1 MKNDMKKPMATPN
14 AALKKEASPKKA
26 AAPKKPSRWS
36 KFRMFWK
43 DDQKSFGIRTVE
55 DDERQASRLLVWTTA
70 LTLFVALIW
79 AGVSSL
85 DEITRGQGKV
95 IPSSREQV
103 IQSLDSGVLR
113 EMLVREGDVVEKD
126 QILLQMDDA
135 RSGAGYREANEK
147 YLSLLAISARLRAEA
162 YDTPLVFPPELKD
175 EDQLVK
181 QETQAYKARKLALAE
196 SLQAL
201 DASLAAITRE
211 VTLTAPLV
219 KNGVM
224 SEVELL
230 RLKRQQA
237 DLMGQRAERK
247 NRYITDANNE
257 LTRVSSE
264 LSQTKESA
272 SAREDAFLH
281 TTIKSPMKGVVKNVQ
296 VTTIG
301 GVIQAGQP
309 ILEIVPTED
318 EMLVE
323 AYVKPSEVAFLKV
336 GQKAVV
342 KLSSYDF
349 NKYGGL
355 DGELEHLSP
364 DTLKDE
370 RQQRKPGATPADME
384 EGFYRILVRIKDT
397 NLVRKGTKIEPTPGM
412 TATVEI
418 RTGQKTVLEY
428 LFRPLQNVSQ
438 AFRER

>member
-1 MKNDMKKPMATPN
+1 MKQEIKSYWARTRAGWHK
-14 AALKKEASPKKA
+14 LKEFWQDDNKA
-26 AAPKKPSRWS
+26 AG
-36 KFRMFWK
+36 
-43 DDQKSFGIRTVE
+43 FGVRTVE
-55 DDERQASRLLVWTTA
+55 DDERDASRMLVWVTA
-70 LTLFVALIW
+70 GTLLFALIW
-79 AGVSSL
+79 AGFFSL

-113 EMLVREGDVVEKD
+113 EMLVREGDMVEKD
-126 QILLQMDDA
+126 QVLLQMEDA
-135 RSGAGYREANEK
+135 RSGAGFREAREK
-147 YLSLLAISARLRAEA
+147 YLSLLAIAARLRAETTDA
-162 YDTPLVFPPELKD
+162 ELAFPAELQ
-175 EDQLVK
+175 EAPQLIT
-181 QETQAYKARKLALAE
+181 QETQAYKARKKSLADSMEAV
-196 SLQAL
+196 

-211 VTLTAPLV
+211 IKLTAPLV
-219 KNGVM
+219 RGGVM

-247 NRYITDANNE
+247 NRYITDANTE
-257 LTRVSSE
+257 LTRVNSE
-264 LSQTKESA
+264 LSQTKENA
-272 SAREDAFLH
+272 SAREDAYLS

-296 VTTIG
+296 VTTVG

-323 AYVKPSEVAFLKV
+323 AYVKPSEVAFLHV

-342 KLSSYDF
+342 KLTSYDF

-364 DTLKDE
+364 DTMKDE
-370 RQQRKPGATPADME
+370 RQQRRPGGNPVDIE
-384 EGFYRILVRIKDT
+384 EGYYRILVRIKDA
-397 NLVRKGTKIEPTPGM
+397 NLVRKGMKIEPTPGM
-412 TATVEI
+412 TASVEI

-438 AFRER
+438 ALRER

>member
-1 MKNDMKKPMATPN
+1 MC
-14 AALKKEASPKKA
+14 LK
-26 AAPKKPSRWS
+26 
-36 KFRMFWK
+36 
-43 DDQKSFGIRTVE
+43 
-55 DDERQASRLLVWTTA
+55 
-70 LTLFVALIW
+70 
-79 AGVSSL
+79 
-85 DEITRGQGKV
+85 
-95 IPSSREQV
+95 
-103 IQSLDSGVLR
+103 
-113 EMLVREGDVVEKD
+113 
-126 QILLQMDDA
+126 
-135 RSGAGYREANEK
+135 
-147 YLSLLAISARLRAEA
+147 
-162 YDTPLVFPPELKD
+162 TPLVK
-175 EDQLVK
+175 
-181 QETQAYKARKLALAE
+181 
-196 SLQAL
+196 S
-201 DASLAAITRE
+201 
-211 VTLTAPLV
+211 
-219 KNGVM
+219 GVM

-397 NLVRKGTKIEPTPGM
+397 YLVRKGTKIEPTPGM

>member
-1 MKNDMKKPMATPN
+1 MIDT
-14 AALKKEASPKKA
+14 LKKVVQPNTSG
-26 AAPKKPSRWS
+26 
-36 KFRMFWK
+36 
-43 DDQKSFGIRTVE
+43 FGMKTVE
-55 DDERQASRLLVWTTA
+55 DDERQASRFLVWATATT
-70 LTLFVALIW
+70 LVVALAW
-79 AGVSSL
+79 AGFFSL

-113 EMLVREGDVVEKD
+113 EMMVREGDVVERD
-126 QILLQMDDA
+126 QVLLQMDDA

-147 YLSLLAISARLRAEA
+147 YLALVALAARLRAEA
-162 YDTPLVFPPELKD
+162 YNGPLAFPDELKS
-175 EDQLVK
+175 EPQLIR
-181 QETQAYKARKLALAE
+181 QETQAFNARKMALSE

-201 DASLAAITRE
+201 DASLAAVTRE
-211 VTLTAPLV
+211 LALTTPLV
-219 KNGVM
+219 KDGVM

-264 LSQTKESA
+264 LSQTKENA
-272 SAREDAFLH
+272 SAREDAYLH

-342 KLSSYDF
+342 KLTSYDF

-364 DTLKDE
+364 DTLKDD
-370 RQQRKPGATPADME
+370 RQQRRPGASPVDLE
-384 EGFYRILVRIKDT
+384 EGFYRIMVRIKDP
-397 NLVRKGTKIEPTPGM
+397 NRVRKGLKIDPTPGM

-438 AFRER
+438 ALRER

>member
-1 MKNDMKKPMATPN
+1 MKKKKMN
-14 AALKKEASPKKA
+14 QWQFVKNLCIKVREIWQDDKHAAG
-26 AAPKKPSRWS
+26 
-36 KFRMFWK
+36 
-43 DDQKSFGIRTVE
+43 FGVRTVE
-55 DDERQASRLLVWTTA
+55 DDEREASRMLVWVTA
-70 LTLFVALIW
+70 CVLFMGLAW
-79 AGVSSL
+79 AAVFSL
-85 DEITRGQGKV
+85 DEITRGQGKI

-113 EMLVREGDVVEKD
+113 EMLVREGDLVEKD
-126 QILLQMDDA
+126 QVLLQMDDA

-147 YLSLLAISARLRAEA
+147 YLALLATASRLRAEA
-162 YDTPLVFPPELKD
+162 NDAPLIFPKELDNEPALKD
-175 EDQLVK
+175 
-181 QETQAYKARKLALAE
+181 QEMHAYNARKQALAD
-196 SLQAL
+196 SMYAM

-211 VTLTAPLV
+211 ISLTAPLV
-219 KNGVM
+219 RHGVM

-257 LTRVSSE
+257 LTRVSSD
-264 LSQTKESA
+264 LSQTKENA
-272 SAREDAFLH
+272 SAREDALLH

-296 VTTIG
+296 VTTVG
-301 GVIQAGQP
+301 GVIQAGQA

-323 AYVKPSEVAFLKV
+323 AYVKPAEVAFLKV

-370 RQQRKPGATPADME
+370 RQQRKPGANPADME
-384 EGFYRILVRIKDT
+384 EGYYRILVRIKDT
-397 NLVRKGTKIEPTPGM
+397 NLVRKGKKIEPTPGM

-438 AFRER
+438 ALRER

>member
-1 MKNDMKKPMATPN
+1 MNPQPLTFSARVRAKWRNLRELVQNDNKLAG
-14 AALKKEASPKKA
+14 
-26 AAPKKPSRWS
+26 
-36 KFRMFWK
+36 
-43 DDQKSFGIRTVE
+43 FGVRTVE
-55 DDERQASRLLVWTTA
+55 DDERQASRLLVWVTT
-70 LTLFVALIW
+70 LTLIVGLVWAALF
-79 AGVSSL
+79 SL
-85 DEITRGQGKV
+85 DEITRGQGKI

-113 EMLVREGDVVEKD
+113 EMLVREGDLVDKD
-126 QILLQMDDA
+126 QVLLQMDDA

-147 YLSLLAISARLRAEA
+147 FLSLLATATRLRAEA
-162 YDTPLVFPPELKD
+162 SNAELKFPTELND
-175 EDQLVK
+175 QPQLVK
-181 QETQAYKARKLALAE
+181 QETQAYQARKQALAE
-196 SLQAL
+196 SLQAV
-201 DASLAAITRE
+201 DGSLAAIGRE
-211 VTLTAPLV
+211 ISLTEPLV
-219 KNGVM
+219 KGGVM

-230 RLKRQQA
+230 RLKRQQSE
-237 DLMGQRAERK
+237 LMGQRAERK
-247 NRYITDANNE
+247 NRYLTDANNE

-264 LSQTKESA
+264 LSQTKENA
-272 SAREDAFLH
+272 SARQDAYLH

-318 EMLVE
+318 EMMVE

-336 GQKAVV
+336 GQQAVV

-370 RQQRKPGATPADME
+370 RQQRRPGANPADME
-384 EGFYRILVRIKDT
+384 EGYYRILVRIKDT
-397 NLVRKGTKIEPTPGM
+397 NLVRNGKKMEATPGM

-428 LFRPLQNVSQ
+428 LFRPLQNVTQ
-438 AFRER
+438 ALRER

>member
-1 MKNDMKKPMATPN
+1 MNE
-14 AALKKEASPKKA
+14 KETSYWAKAHVVCARWAELWQDDKKA
-26 AAPKKPSRWS
+26 AG
-36 KFRMFWK
+36 
-43 DDQKSFGIRTVE
+43 FGVRTVE
-55 DDERQASRLLVWTTA
+55 DDERKASRILVWSTA
-70 LTLFVALIW
+70 ATLFFGLIW
-79 AGVSSL
+79 AGFFSL
-85 DEITRGQGKV
+85 DEITRGQGKI
-95 IPSSREQV
+95 IPSSREQI

-126 QILLQMDDA
+126 QVLLQMDDA

-147 YLSLLAISARLRAEA
+147 YLSLLAIAARLRAESSDSA
-162 YDTPLVFPPELKD
+162 LQFPPQLKD
-175 EDQLVK
+175 EPQLVT
-181 QETQAYKARKLALAE
+181 QETQAYQARKKALME
-196 SLQAL
+196 SLAAL

-211 VTLTAPLV
+211 ITLTAPLV
-219 KNGVM
+219 KGGVM

-247 NRYITDANNE
+247 NRYITDANTE

-264 LSQTKESA
+264 LSQTKENA
-272 SAREDAFLH
+272 SAREDAYLH

-296 VTTIG
+296 VTTLG

-318 EMLVE
+318 EMMVE

-370 RQQRKPGATPADME
+370 RQQRKPGANPADME
-384 EGFYRILVRIKDT
+384 EGYYRIMVRIKDP
-397 NLVRKGTKIEPTPGM
+397 NLVRKGMKIEPTPGM

-438 AFRER
+438 ALRER

>member
-1 MKNDMKKPMATPN
+1 M
-14 AALKKEASPKKA
+14 
-26 AAPKKPSRWS
+26 RS
-36 KFRMFWK
+36 K
-43 DDQKSFGIRTVE
+43 QFGISTVE
-55 DDERQASRLLVWTTA
+55 DDEREASRILVWSTGA
-70 LTLFVALIW
+70 TLVVALVW
-79 AGVSSL
+79 AGFFSL

-113 EMLVREGDVVEKD
+113 EMLVREGDVVAKD
-126 QILLQMDDA
+126 QVLLQMDDT

-147 YLSLLAISARLRAEA
+147 YVSLLAIAARLRAEA
-162 YDTPLVFPPELKD
+162 NNTPLSFPPQLKN
-175 EDQLVK
+175 EKQLVL
-181 QETQAYKARKLALAE
+181 QETQAYEARKLALSE
-196 SLQAL
+196 SLVAL
-201 DASLAAITRE
+201 DASLSAITRE
-211 VTLTAPLV
+211 ITMTAPLV
-219 KNGVM
+219 QGGVM

-237 DLMGQRAERK
+237 DLLGQRADRK
-247 NRYITDANNE
+247 NRYLTDANNE

-264 LSQTKESA
+264 LSQTKENA
-272 SAREDAFLH
+272 SARQDAFMH

-296 VTTIG
+296 VTTLG

-355 DGELEHLSP
+355 EGELEHLSP

-370 RQQRKPGATPADME
+370 RQQRKPGANPADME
-384 EGFYRILVRIKDT
+384 EGFYRILVRIKDP
-397 NLVRKGTKIEPTPGM
+397 NRVRKGLKLEPTPGM

-438 AFRER
+438 ALRER

>member
-1 MKNDMKKPMATPN
+1 MKQKLMSYWAQTKAVW
-14 AALKKEASPKKA
+14 LKLKEFWQDDNKA
-26 AAPKKPSRWS
+26 AG
-36 KFRMFWK
+36 
-43 DDQKSFGIRTVE
+43 FGVRTVE
-55 DDERQASRLLVWTTA
+55 DDERDASRLLVWVTA
-70 LTLFVALIW
+70 GTLLFALIW
-79 AGVSSL
+79 AGFFSL

-113 EMLVREGDVVEKD
+113 EMLVREGDMVEKD
-126 QILLQMDDA
+126 QVLLQMEDA
-135 RSGAGYREANEK
+135 RSGAGFREAREK
-147 YLSLLAISARLRAEA
+147 YLSLLAIAARLRAETTDA
-162 YDTPLVFPPELKD
+162 DLVFPAELQ
-175 EDQLVK
+175 EAPQLIS
-181 QETQAYKARKLALAE
+181 QETQAYKARKKSLADSMEAV
-196 SLQAL
+196 

-211 VTLTAPLV
+211 IKLTAPLV
-219 KNGVM
+219 KGGVM

-247 NRYITDANNE
+247 NRYITDANTE
-257 LTRVSSE
+257 LTRVNSE
-264 LSQTKESA
+264 LSQTKENA
-272 SAREDAFLH
+272 SAREDAYLS

-296 VTTIG
+296 VTTVG

-323 AYVKPSEVAFLKV
+323 AYVKPSEVAFLHV

-342 KLSSYDF
+342 KLTSYDF

-364 DTLKDE
+364 DTMKDE
-370 RQQRKPGATPADME
+370 RQQRRPGGNPVDIE
-384 EGFYRILVRIKDT
+384 EGYYRILVRIKDG
-397 NLVRKGTKIEPTPGM
+397 NLVRKGVKIEPTPGM

-438 AFRER
+438 ALRER